1 MKQCSKCKKR
11 KDKSEFGKNR
21 TRADGLRIWCRECES
36 EYARERYEKKRGSVK
51 KYNNYKDLHR
61 VAGGVKQKRC
71 GRCKKWKAENQ
82 YYQHSRH
89 KDGLAVWCKE
99 CANKA
104 TNSCRRRR
112 VVKNS

>member
-1 MKQCSKCKKR
+1 MKRCSKCKKQKEESEFSKNRIR
-11 KDKSEFGKNR
+11 KDGLSTWCKDCW
-21 TRADGLRIWCRECES
+21 RANT
-36 EYARERYEKKRGSVK
+36 RERYEQKKGSVRK
-51 KYNNYKDLHR
+51 NNNYKDLHR

-71 GRCKKWKAENQ
+71 GRCKKWKAEDQ

-99 CANKA
+99 CANTA

-112 VVKNS
+112 AVKNS